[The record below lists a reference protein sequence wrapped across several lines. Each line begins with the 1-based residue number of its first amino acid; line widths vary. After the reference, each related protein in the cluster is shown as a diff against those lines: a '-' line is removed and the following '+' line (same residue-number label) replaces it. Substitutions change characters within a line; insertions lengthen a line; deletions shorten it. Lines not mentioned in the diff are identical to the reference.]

1 MRWPSLVGAAIALL
15 ASVQGS
21 TTARGQH
28 LHHSPHAGRMAFP
41 VPHATPQSHQI
52 SGPVSAAGSV
62 PASSTVSANT
72 GSTFGHHH
80 HHHGGG
86 ILFFPGAYPYYW
98 YGAPYFAS
106 TWYGFPRVPTPIS
119 VWYGPPA
126 PIPLNLPVPQ
136 IAPRVAKVKPDQ
148 PALRPGVGGFG
159 VLAGDNAKAA
169 KAKKIRVSNPE
180 SMARARQFIAFGDE
194 QFHGQEYSEAYQR
207 YKKAAIAAPDLAD
220 SYFRQGMA
228 LLAMGRYAPAAKAL
242 RHGLAL
248 NPEWPQ
254 SHFRLDDLYG
264 DNRLA
269 KVTHLEQLATA
280 ATERPD
286 NSDLMFLLGV
296 GLYFDAQ
303 RDRARLF
310 FERAQELGIER
321 ELTGRFLKAAPAPV
335 AGNAGGRQEL

>member
-1 MRWPSLVGAAIALL
+1 MRWPSLVGAAIVLL
-15 ASVQGS
+15 ASVQES

-28 LHHSPHAGRMAFP
+28 VHHSPLAGRMALP
-41 VPHATPQSHQI
+41 IPHATPSHQI
-52 SGPVSAAGSV
+52 SGSAGSI
-62 PASSTVSANT
+62 PAPSMISAST
-72 GSTFGHHH
+72 GLMFGHHH

-86 ILFFPGAYPYYW
+86 GGLFFPGVYPYYW

-106 TWYGFPRVPTPIS
+106 SWYGFPRLPTPIA

-126 PIPLNLPVPQ
+126 PIPLNVPVPQ
-136 IAPRVAKVKPDQ
+136 VVPRLAKAEPVQ

-159 VLAGDNAKAA
+159 VLAGDDAKGA
-169 KAKKIRVSNPE
+169 KAKKTRVSNPE
-180 SMARARQFIAFGDE
+180 SLARARQFIAFGDE

-220 SYFRQGMA
+220 SHFRQGLA
-228 LLAMGRYAPAAKAL
+228 LFAMGRYAPAAKAL

-248 NPEWPQ
+248 KPDWPQ
-254 SHFRLDDLYG
+254 SHFGLDDLYG

-296 GLYFDAQ
+296 GLYFDGQ

-321 ELTGRFLKAAPAPV
+321 ELTGRFLKPAPA
-335 AGNAGGRQEL
+335 AGHATGRQEL

>member
-1 MRWPSLVGAAIALL
+1 MRWPSFVGAAIALL
-15 ASVQGS
+15 APMQGS

-28 LHHSPHAGRMAFP
+28 MHHSPFSGRMALP
-41 VPHATPQSHQI
+41 VPHATPHSHQI
-52 SGPVSAAGSV
+52 LGPVSAAGSI
-62 PASSTVSANT
+62 PGSSTISANS
-72 GSTFGHHH
+72 GSTFSHHH

-86 ILFFPGAYPYYW
+86 GVLFFPGVYPYYW

-106 TWYGFPRVPTPIS
+106 SWYGFPRVPTPIS

-126 PIPLNLPVPQ
+126 PAPLNFPVPQ
-136 IAPRVAKVKPDQ
+136 VVPRVAKAEPDQ

-159 VLAGDNAKAA
+159 VLAGDDAKDA
-169 KAKKIRVSNPE
+169 KAKKVRVSNPE
-180 SMARARQFIAFGDE
+180 SLARARQFIAFGDE

-220 SYFRQGMA
+220 SHFRQGLA

-248 NPEWPQ
+248 KPDWPQ
-254 SHFRLDDLYG
+254 SQFRLNDLYG

-269 KVTHLEQLATA
+269 KVTLLEQLATA

-296 GLYFDAQ
+296 GLYFDRQ

-321 ELTGRFLKAAPAPV
+321 ELTGRFLKPAPA
-335 AGNAGGRQEL
+335 AGDATGRQEL